1 MYKRLFQ
8 TYVDLDALTRAAD
21 GYPITVRPDRLGNP
35 DTFVVEGPTSSAS
48 EIDALVSL
56 FSID

>member
-1 MYKRLFQ
+1 MYKRIFQ

-35 DTFVVEGPTSSAS
+35 DTFVVEGPTRCAS
-48 EIDALVSL
+48 EIDTLVSL
-56 FSID
+56 FAID

>member
-1 MYKRLFQ
+1 MYKRIFQ
-8 TYVDLDALTRAAD
+8 TYANLDALTRAAD

-35 DTFVVEGPTSSAS
+35 DTFVVEGPTIYTSV
-48 EIDALVSL
+48 IDAIVSL